1 MDKVDEEY
9 LKEILEHGSGASDP
23 DKIKA
28 HDVSVKDEGL
38 SMDELQV
45 SYLCRGGLGTW
56 RMASVALL
64 KSLRI
69 LLRYFSYLYLVFL

>member
-38 SMDELQV
+38 SMDKLQV
-45 SYLCRGGLGTW
+45 CAVCTC
-56 RMASVALL
+56 AHVLL
-64 KSLRI
+64 
-69 LLRYFSYLYLVFL
+69 